1 MGVVRHPPK
10 IHLKGTF
17 HANMVYYFPITAN
30 YVDNIYKIF
39 GSNLIGIRGKRVVKD
54 KMYKHIMRSYH
65 IIY

>member
-1 MGVVRHPPK
+1 
-10 IHLKGTF
+10 
-17 HANMVYYFPITAN
+17 MVYYFPITAN